1 MKKKNIFIFLICFG
15 CLFLWQTIAIGESK
29 SSLPQRII
37 SLGPSMTINI
47 YLLGA
52 QDKLIADTI
61 YCTHP
66 KDAEKKIKIGNL
78 AEMDLEKVYKL
89 KPDLVLVTPMADQ
102 KQIKK
107 LKNLGIKVQLFQY
120 ARSYQDLCD
129 QLLLLGKLIG
139 RQKEAKQIIN
149 KQWSKIKAIQE
160 KIKSENKPKVFLQ
173 IGVNP
178 LFTINKD
185 SFINDYINFAGG
197 INIAKDAH
205 SGIYSREQVVK
216 ANPDII
222 LITTMGIEGNKEQSI
237 WKEYKTINAVRNNN
251 IYILDEYHVCSPS
264 VISFVDTLKVI
275 KGIIDNVK

>member
-1 MKKKNIFIFLICFG
+1 MHY
-15 CLFLWQTIAIGESK
+15 
-29 SSLPQRII
+29 PQ
-37 SLGPSMTINI
+37 
-47 YLLGA
+47 
-52 QDKLIADTI
+52 
-61 YCTHP
+61 
-66 KDAEKKIKIGNL
+66 DAEKKIKIGNL

-89 KPDLVLVTPMADQ
+89 KPDLVLATPMADQ

-107 LKNLGIKVQLFQY
+107 LQNLGIKVQLFQY

-139 RQKEAKQIIN
+139 KEKEAKQIIDN
-149 KQWSKIKAIQE
+149 QWL
-160 KIKSENKPKVFLQ
+160 KIKSIQKKIKTENKPKIFLQ

-216 ANPDII
+216 LNPDII
-222 LITTMGIEGNKEQSI
+222 LITTMGIEGNKEQSN
-237 WKEYKTINAVRNNN
+237 WEKYKTINAVKNNH
-251 IYILDEYHVCSPS
+251 IYILDKYQVCSPS
-264 VISFVDTLKVI
+264 VISFVNTLKVI